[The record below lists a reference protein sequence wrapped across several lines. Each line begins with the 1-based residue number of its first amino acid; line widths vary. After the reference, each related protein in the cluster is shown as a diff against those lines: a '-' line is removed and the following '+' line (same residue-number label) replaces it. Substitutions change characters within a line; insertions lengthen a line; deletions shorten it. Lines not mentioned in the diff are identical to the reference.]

1 MGGMRT
7 QLTDLALSYL
17 KASLRRAKPF
27 SQVNKEEYWLKTDR
41 DFASVLDEIDDQM
54 RRDSI
59 VIKVNPIAAKPAT

>member
-1 MGGMRT
+1 
-7 QLTDLALSYL
+7 L
-17 KASLRRAKPF
+17 
-27 SQVNKEEYWLKTDR
+27 LKTDR